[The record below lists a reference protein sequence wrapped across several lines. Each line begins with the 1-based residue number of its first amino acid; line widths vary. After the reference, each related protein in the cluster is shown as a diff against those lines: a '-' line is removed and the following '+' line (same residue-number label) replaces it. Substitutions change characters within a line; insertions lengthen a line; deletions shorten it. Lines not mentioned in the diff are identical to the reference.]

1 MVGHYKSMSASPE
14 FIEYVRGLLASLG
27 ELKDGKFFGGFAFK
41 SGSKQFAMIMGNTLY
56 LCVNDQTR
64 PKYEAK
70 GMEPF
75 SYSTK
80 KGTVNVRKY
89 YSVPE
94 ALFEDQEK
102 LIEWANEAI
111 QSAYSY
117 K

>member
-1 MVGHYKSMSASPE
+1 MSASPE
-14 FIEYVRGLLASLG
+14 FIEYVRELLIPLG

-41 SGSKQFAMIMGNTLY
+41 SGTKQFAMIMGNTLY
-56 LCVNDQTR
+56 FCVNDQTR
-64 PKYEAK
+64 PKYEAL

-80 KGTVNVRKY
+80 KGRVNVKKY

-94 ALFEDQEK
+94 DLFENNDK

-111 QSAYSY
+111 ESAY
-117 K
+117 KV